1 MLMPVEGFEIVAM
14 DGIELFNFRAANRAI
29 EANRALIASFKKTG
43 M

>member
-29 EANRALIASFKKTG
+29 VFPGGEQGFDRIF
-43 M
+43 